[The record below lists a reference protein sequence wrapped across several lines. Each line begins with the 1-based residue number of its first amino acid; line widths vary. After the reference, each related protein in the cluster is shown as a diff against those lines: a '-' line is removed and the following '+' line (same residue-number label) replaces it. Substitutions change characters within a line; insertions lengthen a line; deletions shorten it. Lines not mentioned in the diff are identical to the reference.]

1 VNEYYTLRVARNERK
16 KEEAHMRLFWS
27 VVFTGGLLLVGLD
40 VWESRRETRSGKS
53 TTEPIAMMEDGT
65 PLPPPPPPR

>member
-1 VNEYYTLRVARNERK
+1 
-16 KEEAHMRLFWS
+16 MRLFWS

-53 TTEPIAMMEDGT
+53 PEPIAMMEDGT